1 MGAQEETTK
10 ALTGG
15 MTFGVGEAL
24 SLASFGFEIGQ
35 QIFGNQVE
43 EQKAYNDAY
52 NTTYSNIIGRFRTE
66 KANEYKVKAYE
77 AKLDYTK
84 QQIENNFV
92 AAQAAWTSEQVR
104 LNEIYDR
111 AAYKSQNMEKLLKA
125 SLGAYAAREVYGKS
139 ARRGALL
146 STLGNYGRSRAQ
158 LADQLMSENEA
169 TQLRMKRTQQQMQAQ
184 NKLAIAQTS
193 VLPVMEMF
201 TPTPLM
207 TPSSSGIGQAL
218 GGVLGAG
225 LESFKT
231 GWSMTPT
238 GGDFFGIE
246 KKA

>member
-1 MGAQEETTK
+1 MVASNAGATAGQ
-10 ALTGG
+10 G

-24 SLASFGFEIGQ
+24 SLANFGFQIGQ

-43 EQKAYNDAY
+43 EQKAYNQAY
-52 NTTYSNIIGRFRTE
+52 KTTYNNIIGEFRAQ
-66 KANEYKVKAYE
+66 KANEYKIKAFE

-84 QQIENNFV
+84 QQIENNYL
-92 AAQAAWTSEQVR
+92 AAEAAWTSEQVR
-104 LNEIYDR
+104 LNEIYGR

-125 SLGAYAAREVYGKS
+125 SLGSYAAKEVYGKS

-146 STLGNYGRSRAQ
+146 DTLGNYGRSRAQ

-169 TQLRMKRTQQQMQAQ
+169 TRMRMKQTRQQMQAQ

-193 VLPVMEMF
+193 VLPVAEMF

-207 TPSSSGIGQAL
+207 TAGGSGIGQAL